1 MGFWKFIQRR
11 GREAKNFENCVFV
24 IQFAPNL
31 GKPAFLIL
39 SRENMG
45 VPWPGVQE
53 KYSKVGKLKNLGFP
67 HFPYYIEPSL
77 LSPHR
82 GAYCI
87 KSPHSYRLMPGLFV
101 MHSVHPRPLCQLVS
115 RSHACLDAAEVP
127 QTSPQ
132 IWGVDPTIR

>member
-1 MGFWKFIQRR
+1 MVRSKEFDFFSKVGFWKFIQRR

-45 VPWPGVQE
+45 VPWPGDQE

-82 GAYCI
+82 GAYYI
-87 KSPHSYRLMPGLFV
+87 VSIRV
-101 MHSVHPRPLCQLVS
+101 PLGNL
-115 RSHACLDAAEVP
+115 
-127 QTSPQ
+127 
-132 IWGVDPTIR
+132 

>member
-45 VPWPGVQE
+45 VPWPGDQE
-53 KYSKVGKLKNLGFP
+53 KHSKVGKLKNLGFP

-82 GAYCI
+82 GAYCM
-87 KSPHSYRLMPGLFV
+87 KNLSPGLGEC
-101 MHSVHPRPLCQLVS
+101 RQLLHFERGQATFFCFTVEIEKS
-115 RSHACLDAAEVP
+115 GSLSECE
-127 QTSPQ
+127 
-132 IWGVDPTIR
+132 